1 MTSNARKRSRMYR
14 AEVSHTPVG
23 SPILKIVPL
32 NPKGPSAH
40 HRQLSAF
47 LYDLASEMELRS
59 GEIDAQWVI
68 SPEAWNEQLT
78 LEIVSD
84 KDKARADEFVA
95 QILNDRNLI

>member
-1 MTSNARKRSRMYR
+1 MNSNARTKSRMYR

-32 NPKGPSAH
+32 NPNGPSAH

-59 GEIDAQWVI
+59 GERDATWVI
-68 SPEAWNEQLT
+68 APESWAEQIR
-78 LEIVSD
+78 LEILDESD
-84 KDKARADEFVA
+84 RPRVGAFVDEL
-95 QILNDRNLI
+95 LNDRNLI